1 MNRQDAKTPRET
13 IFKKSWRLHVLA
25 VQKLSHPSFSANV
38 RAPVDNPL
46 PNIPNPWKIFR
57 EDLAQV
63 MKQESRAVLPKQW
76 MRVARFIL
84 LAYRKFDEER
94 CFMRA
99 AALAFNSLL
108 ALIPVLALA
117 TVLTGWLVD
126 ESPDESAADTNAPV
140 QQFVGK
146 IIVSVLP
153 AKHEDP
159 VKETKIAEIRDGLR
173 DNISDFT
180 NNLAQQVSF
189 DKTGVLSA
197 LVFVYLGLM
206 VVMQLEDTFNDLWA
220 VRRSRVWYAQ
230 LLKFSPGLVLGP
242 GCIIL
247 AFALANAVHFEK
259 ISALLQSMGAV
270 VNLLVPLL
278 FAMAGLTF
286 LYKLIPNTK
295 VSWTAAIWGGVVAG
309 ILWQLNH
316 LASALYISHVVVEKG
331 WYSQTYGG
339 SLGLLPVFM
348 LAVYFTWLILLY
360 GALVAAR
367 VQYHTTPLQESVE
380 DKDAEP
386 EKPEPGEREG
396 DDSDAADE
404 AKK

>member
-1 MNRQDAKTPRET
+1 MN
-13 IFKKSWRLHVLA
+13 
-25 VQKLSHPSFSANV
+25 
-38 RAPVDNPL
+38 NPL
-46 PNIPNPWKIFR
+46 PHIPNPWKIFR

-63 MKQESRAVLPKQW
+63 MKQESRVVLPKQW

-117 TVLTGWLVD
+117 TVLT
-126 ESPDESAADTNAPV
+126 SAIGKDDQSQSV

-153 AKHEDP
+153 AKHEDEKKNAQI
-159 VKETKIAEIRDGLR
+159 VEIRNGLR

-180 NNLAQQVSF
+180 KNLAQQVSF

-206 VVMQLEDTFNDLWA
+206 VMMQLEDTFNDLWA
-220 VRRSRVWYAQ
+220 VRRSRSWYAQ

-242 GCIIL
+242 GSIIL

-259 ISALLQSMGAV
+259 ISAHLQSMGAL

-367 VQYHTTPLQESVE
+367 VQYHTTPLKESVE

-386 EKPEPGEREG
+386 VKPEPGER
-396 DDSDAADE
+396 DSDETDATDQSNE
-404 AKK
+404 VEK

>member
-1 MNRQDAKTPRET
+1 
-13 IFKKSWRLHVLA
+13 
-25 VQKLSHPSFSANV
+25 LSHPGFPANV
-38 RAPVDNPL
+38 RPTVDNPL

-57 EDLAQV
+57 EDIAQV
-63 MKQESRAVLPKQW
+63 MKKESRAVLPKQW

-99 AALAFNSLL
+99 AALSFNSLL

-117 TVLTGWLVD
+117 TVLTGWLMD
-126 ESPDESAADTNAPV
+126 ESPVGSAADTNAPV

-242 GCIIL
+242 GGIIL

-259 ISALLQSMGAV
+259 ISAYLQSMGTL
-270 VNLLVPLL
+270 VNVLVPLL

-367 VQYHTTPLQESVE
+367 VQYHTTPLKESVE

-386 EKPEPGEREG
+386 MKPEPGER
-396 DDSDAADE
+396 DSDETDATDHSNE
-404 AKK
+404 DKK

>member
-1 MNRQDAKTPRET
+1 M
-13 IFKKSWRLHVLA
+13 
-25 VQKLSHPSFSANV
+25 
-38 RAPVDNPL
+38 DNPL

-63 MKQESRAVLPKQW
+63 MEKESRVVLPKRW

-117 TVLTGWLVD
+117 TVLT
-126 ESPDESAADTNAPV
+126 SAIGKDDQSQSV

-153 AKHEDP
+153 AKHEDE
-159 VKETKIAEIRDGLR
+159 KKNEKNAKIVEIRDGLR

-220 VRRSRVWYAQ
+220 IRRSRVWYAQ
-230 LLKFSPGLVLGP
+230 LLKFSP
-242 GCIIL
+242 
-247 AFALANAVHFEK
+247 
-259 ISALLQSMGAV
+259 
-270 VNLLVPLL
+270 
-278 FAMAGLTF
+278 
-286 LYKLIPNTK
+286 
-295 VSWTAAIWGGVVAG
+295 
-309 ILWQLNH
+309 
-316 LASALYISHVVVEKG
+316 
-331 WYSQTYGG
+331 
-339 SLGLLPVFM
+339 
-348 LAVYFTWLILLY
+348 
-360 GALVAAR
+360 
-367 VQYHTTPLQESVE
+367 
-380 DKDAEP
+380 
-386 EKPEPGEREG
+386 
-396 DDSDAADE
+396 
-404 AKK
+404 